1 MLFFLRSKSETTS
14 RNYDVIGGEF
24 TPLPLK
30 PHEPVSDTQK
40 FQWTIGL
47 VKDLGAIFSAIF
59 LAAIAYGIMMVLI
72 ALRLEAYVK
81 NEVLMSVSI
90 ATQIGAGVIFS
101 RFLPS
106 MGKKAGM
113 INSVYL
119 GSILSAICSLCLY
132 KYIGFLPWL
141 MFIFCIGTSF
151 FVCGVT
157 RNTIMINLAP
167 AHMRAM
173 IISLG
178 SMLVALGNSLGPIT
192 LEILKT
198 SDSFTSFAVASGFFL
213 ISTIPLS
220 RLKKRIDSKVREEKK
235 ISLGRYI
242 MNSPKI
248 MLAAFSVSFAMSSS
262 SSFLIIYGIKIGMPK
277 DEASLLLSVLLFGTI
292 FSIPIGYLAD
302 ILNRRLMM
310 ITSAALAL
318 FVALLL
324 YMNQDPYQIYVLSF
338 CLFGSLSGIK
348 VPAVVLINEK
358 YKPTQRLAVNSAFA
372 RFSLIGNICGLFTT
386 GATMKDIG
394 PEGLWL
400 SISTILLLFLLFCCA
415 NYIKKFLKKEFKF
428 QDFSILNKHKNEQLS
443 EI

>member
-1 MLFFLRSKSETTS
+1 MLFFFRSKSETTS
-14 RNYDVIGGEF
+14 RNYDVIGNEF

-30 PHEPVSDTQK
+30 PNEPVSDSQK
-40 FQWTIGL
+40 FQWNVGL
-47 VKDLGAIFSAIF
+47 VKDLCAIFSAIF

-81 NEVLMSVSI
+81 NEVLMSISI

-106 MGKKAGM
+106 MGKKTGM
-113 INSVYL
+113 VNSVYL
-119 GSILSAICSLCLY
+119 GSILSAVCSLCLY

-151 FVCGVT
+151 FICGVT
-157 RNTIMINLAP
+157 RNTIMIDLAP

-173 IISLG
+173 IISFG
-178 SMLVALGNSLGPIT
+178 GMLVALGNSLGPIT

-213 ISTIPLS
+213 ASTIPLA
-220 RLKKRIDSKVREEKK
+220 RLKKVEAKVREEKK

-248 MLAAFSVSFAMSSS
+248 MLAAFSTSFAMSSA

-277 DEASLLLSVLLFGTI
+277 NEASLLLSVLLFGTI
-292 FSIPIGYLAD
+292 FSIPISYLAD

-318 FVALLL
+318 CFALLL
-324 YMNQDPYQIYVLSF
+324 YFNQDPYRIYILSF

-348 VPAVVLINEK
+348 LTAVVLINEK

-386 GATMKDIG
+386 GATMKDLG

-400 SISTILLLFLLFCCA
+400 SVSTILLLFLLFCLA
-415 NYIKKFLKKEFKF
+415 NYTKKFLRKEFKF
-428 QDFSILNKHKNEQLS
+428 QDFSILNKHQNEQLS
-443 EI
+443 ES

>member
-1 MLFFLRSKSETTS
+1 MLFFFRSKSETTS
-14 RNYDVIGGEF
+14 RNYDVIGSDF

-30 PHEPVSDTQK
+30 PNEPVSDSQK
-40 FQWTIGL
+40 FQWTVGL
-47 VKDLGAIFSAIF
+47 VKDLCAIFSAIF
-59 LAAIAYGIMMVLI
+59 LSAIAYGIMMVLI

-81 NEVLMSVSI
+81 NEVLMSISI

-106 MGKKAGM
+106 MGKKTGM
-113 INSVYL
+113 VNSVYL
-119 GSILSAICSLCLY
+119 GSILSAVCSLCLY

-151 FVCGVT
+151 FICGVT
-157 RNTIMINLAP
+157 RNTIMIDLAP

-173 IISLG
+173 IISFG
-178 SMLVALGNSLGPIT
+178 GMLIALGNSLGPIT
-192 LEILKT
+192 LEILRT

-213 ISTIPLS
+213 ASTIPLA
-220 RLKKRIDSKVREEKK
+220 RLKKVEAKVREEKK

-248 MLAAFSVSFAMSSS
+248 MLAAFSTSFAMSSA

-277 DEASLLLSVLLFGTI
+277 NEASLLLSVLLFGTI

-318 FVALLL
+318 CFALLL
-324 YMNQDPYQIYVLSF
+324 YFNQDPYRIYILSF

-348 VPAVVLINEK
+348 LPAVVLINEK
-358 YKPTQRLAVNSAFA
+358 YKPTQRLAVNSAFS

-386 GATMKDIG
+386 GATMKDLG

-400 SISTILLLFLLFCCA
+400 SVSTILLLFLLFCLA
-415 NYIKKFLKKEFKF
+415 NYSKKFLRKEFKF
-428 QDFSILNKHKNEQLS
+428 QDFSILNKHQNEQLS
-443 EI
+443 ES